1 MWLDEALDDRRRE
14 AIKIRSRAKT
24 PEAGRGS
31 GRRRLKKFETHAVKA
46 SAAARPHPC
55 ARRLNTNRNAAL
67 VPLGPEQI
75 RAQ

>member
-31 GRRRLKKFETHAVKA
+31 GRRRLKCFETHAVKA
-46 SAAARPHPC
+46 ICCRPSTSLP
-55 ARRLNTNRNAAL
+55 RRLNTNRNAAL
-67 VPLGPEQI
+67 VPLGPEQS
-75 RAQ
+75 RVK

>member
-1 MWLDEALDDRRRE
+1 MSRGCYLDPHGGGMWLDEALDDRRRE

-55 ARRLNTNRNAAL
+55 R
-67 VPLGPEQI
+67 GD
-75 RAQ
+75 